1 VLPSGLKATEYTFMP
16 RPAIEGSVNLVRGGR
31 SRGIFAR
38 MGGLRINKPCRLT
51 GLRRG
56 AGRSAQLIKAGGSAM
71 AFKKVKVNLHHIKN
85 EATGDDSGDQLEI
98 FGRFD
103 VARLVF
109 DPGIGEVLSFDGQ
122 NLWAKSSDDA
132 VDLDQG
138 AAAIVE
144 ASATLQ
150 INEGEFLQITGNLVE
165 EDDTFGGADDDLGGI
180 DIRIPFSDIRTTIV
194 PIGQFQESDQRVSV
208 KISTQ
213 VMQEG

>member
-1 VLPSGLKATEYTFMP
+1 
-16 RPAIEGSVNLVRGGR
+16 
-31 SRGIFAR
+31 
-38 MGGLRINKPCRLT
+38 MG
-51 GLRRG
+51 
-56 AGRSAQLIKAGGSAM
+56 
-71 AFKKVKVNLHHIKN
+71 FKKVKVNLHNIKN

-103 VARLVF
+103 VARLAF

-144 ASATLQ
+144 SSATLQ

-165 EDDTFGGADDDLGGI
+165 EDDGLGGADDDLGAI
-180 DIRIPFSDIRTTIV
+180 DIRIPFHEIQTTVV
-194 PIGQFQESDQRVSV
+194 PIGHFHESDQRVSV

-213 VMQEG
+213 LVQQG